1 MHERKKKSQQYKGV
15 YAEVMPKTGS
25 KQIGVL
31 CSWFSS
37 TADLKVFEYTTEA
50 DKTEHSFHPLQS
62 YKCTLSQGCFEL
74 VEGSSAICSNVVK
87 LDKDKVALITATK
100 ATLSTDTLNCITA
113 LCNKSKEITKVRK
126 TLEVDLSKTMWVKCG
141 CITLTHQD
149 RNQLSGCSE
158 LTDKH
163 INAAQELM
171 RLQFPEIDGLRDTLL
186 QNKPFQQQAS
196 CSQILQAIFIRHCHW
211 ACVQIMKGSVF
222 FI

>member
-1 MHERKKKSQQYKGV
+1 MHERKTKTQQYKGV

-50 DKTEHSFHPLQS
+50 DKTITEHSFHPLQS

-113 LCNKSKEITKVRK
+113 LCNKSKEITKVHK

-163 INAAQELM
+163 INAA
-171 RLQFPEIDGLRDTLL
+171 
-186 QNKPFQQQAS
+186 
-196 CSQILQAIFIRHCHW
+196 
-211 ACVQIMKGSVF
+211 
-222 FI
+222 